1 MSALIADCLR
11 GCRAGLA
18 ARAAGSCCRS
28 AIPGLAAGAAV
39 RPDIASPAAI
49 ALVCEIS
56 MSGRRVYQPS
66 ETTLTK
72 HTRPE
77 AVPSKYGSVIMNT
90 HRAQSECGF
99 THYFTTERNGRF
111 LNSTSTSPRIQAASA
126 APAVFLFLPA
136 LASQTMDS
144 KLDFAKK
151 GSGAQGGGLRNTG
164 KKAGKNEQLHGK
176 EKTKVRRSF
185 SSWFRWTCP
194 KWCLIDPRTSKFFA
208 RWDVAGAIALFYTA
222 FACPYEV
229 AFLEPEKDFTSAR
242 FIVNRVI
249 DIFFFFDMVL
259 QIFVMYP
266 AERELEVDPRKNLLA
281 RSGMMQVF
289 PKTVTEMVK
298 EHDRIALHYLKTW
311 AFVDIVSV
319 ATVPFDIIPMLEQ
332 EPTLYVE
339 ALSGEVLEG
348 EGGGE
353 AEIAKLRILRFARV
367 LRLIKLVRVVKAS
380 RILVR
385 WQTSISIDFSTQ
397 TMIKCL
403 FGYIIAG
410 HWFACILVIGTTTAD
425 TPLYTWRGFKGYCI
439 RTADPNDMMSED
451 YQPGKTWELQP
462 VPLTYPGGE
471 DYSHL
476 TDVWCVSAYD
486 LWAMS
491 YYWMIMLISGA
502 SGGDTDSRMTTPS
515 EALLF
520 TALTVI
526 ACLLNSTIVASLC
539 DVLSNMNPEG
549 IVFRNNMDQLNRYCR
564 MNRLATP
571 TRVKLREFLYRA
583 KHVQMGNSQKELMQ
597 LLSHKHQGELSL
609 QVNGPWLTSVP
620 FLQGVEMACS
630 VRIAMTLDPM
640 VFVPTEMLPADAL
653 YNLNKGT
660 VVHRGSILLGG
671 SVWGED
677 CILNRTDLR
686 SPPARALTYA
696 DVQLV
701 TRVNL
706 LAIINEE
713 IEGGAVNSNGE
724 LESVHTYP
732 LAAGKL
738 RWTAVKLAL
747 RRLGKQLADKQ
758 RGTSGEARQVNWSE
772 MLNSLGSME
781 AADPNELAEAEE
793 MARHLAKLE
802 EKEKRRERSMSRMMT
817 SKLQGLGR
825 GSGGRASCR
834 SSSPPRSPPI
844 VASSRDSR
852 PSSPLESSS
861 EPFYGDAMD
870 PVWLAEAGKMAK
882 HLAKL
887 EEQGKRKERSM
898 RGLMTSNLGF
908 GVGSG
913 GRIRCKSS
921 SHPTAALSRDSRP
934 SYPLRSSSEPSN
946 WGSVENSAWIDARK
960 EQKPPEV
967 ARWL

>member
-1 MSALIADCLR
+1 M
-11 GCRAGLA
+11 
-18 ARAAGSCCRS
+18 
-28 AIPGLAAGAAV
+28 AGA
-39 RPDIASPAAI
+39 
-49 ALVCEIS
+49 
-56 MSGRRVYQPS
+56 
-66 ETTLTK
+66 T
-72 HTRPE
+72 
-77 AVPSKYGSVIMNT
+77 
-90 HRAQSECGF
+90 
-99 THYFTTERNGRF
+99 
-111 LNSTSTSPRIQAASA
+111 
-126 APAVFLFLPA
+126 
-136 LASQTMDS
+136 
-144 KLDFAKK
+144 
-151 GSGAQGGGLRNTG
+151 
-164 KKAGKNEQLHGK
+164 
-176 EKTKVRRSF
+176 
-185 SSWFRWTCP
+185 
-194 KWCLIDPRTSKFFA
+194 
-208 RWDVAGAIALFYTA
+208 ALFYTA
-222 FACPYEV
+222 FACPFEV
-229 AFLEPEKDFTSAR
+229 AFLEPEKDATSSR

-266 AERELEVDPRKNLLA
+266 AERELEVDPRKNVLA
-281 RSGMMQVF
+281 RAGMMQAA

-397 TMIKCL
+397 TIIKCL
-403 FGYIIAG
+403 FGYLIAG
-410 HWFACILVIGTTTAD
+410 HWFACILVIGTTIAD
-425 TPLYTWRGFKGYCI
+425 TPLHTWRGFKGYCV
-439 RTADPNDMMSED
+439 RTEDPNDLMSED
-451 YQPGKTWELQP
+451 HQPGKVWELQP
-462 VPLTYPGGE
+462 VPLSYPGGE

-491 YYWMIMLISGA
+491 YYWMMMLISGA

-520 TALTVI
+520 TALTVV

-564 MNRLATP
+564 MNRLATT
-571 TRVKLREFLYRA
+571 TRIKLREYLYRA
-583 KHVQMGNSQKELMQ
+583 KHVQTGNSQKELMR
-597 LLSHKHQGELSL
+597 LLSHKLQGELSL

-653 YNLNKGT
+653 YNLNRGT
-660 VVHRGSILLGG
+660 VVQRGSILLGG

-677 CILNRTDLR
+677 CILNRSDLR

-713 IEGGAVNSNGE
+713 IEGGTVNSKGE
-724 LESVHTYP
+724 LESVYTYP

-738 RWTAVKLAL
+738 HWTAVKLAL

-781 AADPNELAEAEE
+781 AADPSELAEAEE
-793 MARHLAKLE
+793 MAKHLAKLE
-802 EKEKRRERSMSRMMT
+802 EKEKKRERSMRRMMT

-834 SSSPPRSPPI
+834 SSSPPT
-844 VASSRDSR
+844 V
-852 PSSPLESSS
+852 
-861 EPFYGDAMD
+861 
-870 PVWLAEAGKMAK
+870 
-882 HLAKL
+882 
-887 EEQGKRKERSM
+887 
-898 RGLMTSNLGF
+898 
-908 GVGSG
+908 
-913 GRIRCKSS
+913 
-921 SHPTAALSRDSRP
+921 ALSRDSKP
-934 SYPLRSSSEPSN
+934 SYALRSSSEPSYG
-946 WGSVENSAWIDARK
+946 GSGDPVDARK

-967 ARWL
+967 SRWL

>member
-1 MSALIADCLR
+1 
-11 GCRAGLA
+11 
-18 ARAAGSCCRS
+18 
-28 AIPGLAAGAAV
+28 
-39 RPDIASPAAI
+39 
-49 ALVCEIS
+49 
-56 MSGRRVYQPS
+56 
-66 ETTLTK
+66 
-72 HTRPE
+72 
-77 AVPSKYGSVIMNT
+77 
-90 HRAQSECGF
+90 
-99 THYFTTERNGRF
+99 
-111 LNSTSTSPRIQAASA
+111 
-126 APAVFLFLPA
+126 
-136 LASQTMDS
+136 MDS

-151 GSGAQGGGLRNTG
+151 GSGAEGGGLRKMYTG
-164 KKAGKNEQLHGK
+164 KKAGKIEQLGK
-176 EKTKVRRSF
+176 EKTKVCRSF
-185 SSWFRWTCP
+185 SSRSRWCP
-194 KWCLIDPRTSKFFA
+194 KWCCLPLIDPRTSKFFA

-229 AFLEPEKDFTSAR
+229 AFLEPEKDVTSTR

-266 AERELEVDPRKNLLA
+266 AERVLEVDPRKNVLA
-281 RSGMMQVF
+281 RAGMMQVV

-298 EHDRIALHYLKTW
+298 EHDKIFFNYLKTW

-319 ATVPFDIIPMLEQ
+319 ATVAFDIIPMFE
-332 EPTLYVE
+332 EAPPAFVE
-339 ALSGEVLEG
+339 ALSGEVQTDL
-348 EGGGE
+348 GGTD
-353 AEIAKLRILRFARV
+353 ITRLRILRFARV
-367 LRLIKLVRVVKAS
+367 LRLIKLVRVAKAS

-403 FGYIIAG
+403 FGYVIAG

-425 TPLYTWRGFKGYCI
+425 TPLYTWRGFKGYCV
-439 RTADPNDMMSED
+439 RSEDPNDMMSTD
-451 YQPGKTWELQP
+451 YQPGKVWELQP
-462 VPLTYPGGE
+462 VPLSLPGGE

-571 TRVKLREFLYRA
+571 TRIKLREYLYRA
-583 KHVQMGNSQKELMQ
+583 KHVQMGNSQKVLMQ

-630 VRIAMTLDPM
+630 VRIAMALDPM

-653 YNLNKGT
+653 YNLNRGT

-677 CILNRTDLR
+677 CILNRSDLR
-686 SPPARALTYA
+686 SPPACALTYA

-701 TRVNL
+701 TRASL

-713 IEGGAVNSNGE
+713 IEGGAVNSNGA
-724 LESVHTYP
+724 LESVYTYP

-738 RWTAVKLAL
+738 HWTAVKLAL

-758 RGTSGEARQVNWSE
+758 RGTSGEAKRVNWSE

-781 AADPNELAEAEE
+781 AADPSELAEAEE
-793 MARHLAKLE
+793 MAKHLAKLE
-802 EKEKRRERSMSRMMT
+802 EKEKKRERSMRRMMT
-817 SKLQGLGR
+817 SKLQGLGG

-834 SSSPPRSPPI
+834 SSSPNRSPSI
-844 VASSRDSR
+844 IASGRDRR

-861 EPFYGDAMD
+861 EPFNVEAMD

-898 RGLMTSNLGF
+898 RGMMTSKLSLG
-908 GVGSG
+908 GGSG
-913 GRIRCKSS
+913 GRASCRSS
-921 SHPTAALSRDSRP
+921 SPPTVALSGDSKP
-934 SYPLRSSSEPSN
+934 SYALRSSSEPSYG
-946 WGSVENSAWIDARK
+946 GSLDPVWIDTRK

>member
-1 MSALIADCLR
+1 M
-11 GCRAGLA
+11 
-18 ARAAGSCCRS
+18 
-28 AIPGLAAGAAV
+28 
-39 RPDIASPAAI
+39 
-49 ALVCEIS
+49 
-56 MSGRRVYQPS
+56 
-66 ETTLTK
+66 
-72 HTRPE
+72 
-77 AVPSKYGSVIMNT
+77 
-90 HRAQSECGF
+90 
-99 THYFTTERNGRF
+99 
-111 LNSTSTSPRIQAASA
+111 
-126 APAVFLFLPA
+126 FLFLPA

-144 KLDFAKK
+144 KLDYAKK
-151 GSGAQGGGLRNTG
+151 GSGVQGGGLRNTG
-164 KKAGKNEQLHGK
+164 KKAGKNGQLHGK
-176 EKTKVRRSF
+176 DETKVRRSF

-630 VRIAMTLDPM
+630 VRIAMRLDPM
-640 VFVPTEMLPADAL
+640 VFVPTEILPADAL

-758 RGTSGEARQVNWSE
+758 RGTSGEAKQVNWSE

-825 GSGGRASCR
+825 GSGGRASCS

-908 GVGSG
+908 GGGSG

-946 WGSVENSAWIDARK
+946 WGSVENSVWIDARK

>member
-1 MSALIADCLR
+1 M
-11 GCRAGLA
+11 
-18 ARAAGSCCRS
+18 
-28 AIPGLAAGAAV
+28 
-39 RPDIASPAAI
+39 
-49 ALVCEIS
+49 
-56 MSGRRVYQPS
+56 
-66 ETTLTK
+66 
-72 HTRPE
+72 E
-77 AVPSKYGSVIMNT
+77 A
-90 HRAQSECGF
+90 
-99 THYFTTERNGRF
+99 
-111 LNSTSTSPRIQAASA
+111 
-126 APAVFLFLPA
+126 
-136 LASQTMDS
+136 

-151 GSGAQGGGLRNTG
+151 GSGAEGGGLRNMG
-164 KKAGKNEQLHGK
+164 KKAGKIEQLGK
-176 EKTKVRRSF
+176 RKPKAKRSCF
-185 SSWFRWTCP
+185 SWLCWCCP
-194 KWCLIDPRTSKFFA
+194 KWCRLPLIDPRTSKFFA

-229 AFLEPEKDFTSAR
+229 AFLEPEKDATSSR

-259 QIFVMYP
+259 QLFVMYP
-266 AERELEVDPRKNLLA
+266 AERMVEVDPRKNLLA
-281 RSGMMQVF
+281 RSGMMQQA

-298 EHDRIALHYLKTW
+298 EHDRIFFNYLKTW

-319 ATVPFDIIPMLEQ
+319 ATVAFDIIPMFE
-332 EPTLYVE
+332 EAPPAFVE
-339 ALSGEVLEG
+339 ALSGEVETDVG
-348 EGGGE
+348 A

-397 TMIKCL
+397 TIIKCL
-403 FGYIIAG
+403 FGYLIAG
-410 HWFACILVIGTTTAD
+410 HWFACILVIGTTLAD

-439 RTADPNDMMSED
+439 RTEDPYDMLSED
-451 YQPGKTWELQP
+451 HQPGKVWELQP
-462 VPLTYPGGE
+462 VPLSYPGGE

-476 TDVWCVSAYD
+476 TDVWCVSSFD
-486 LWAMS
+486 LWVMS
-491 YYWMIMLISGA
+491 YYWMMMLISGA
-502 SGGDTDSRMTTPS
+502 SGGDTDAHMTTPS

-520 TALTVI
+520 TVLTVI
-526 ACLLNSTIVASLC
+526 ACLLNSIIVASLC
-539 DVLSNMNPEG
+539 DVLSNMNPEA
-549 IVFRNNMDQLNRYCR
+549 IVFRNNMDQLNQYCR

-571 TRVKLREFLYRA
+571 TRIKLREYLYRA
-583 KHVQMGNSQKELMQ
+583 KHVQTGNSQKELMR
-597 LLSHKHQGELSL
+597 LLSHKLQGELSL

-653 YNLNKGT
+653 YNLNRGT
-660 VVHRGSILLGG
+660 VVQRGSILLGG

-713 IEGGAVNSNGE
+713 IEGGTVNSKGE
-724 LESVHTYP
+724 LESVYTYP

-738 RWTAVKLAL
+738 HWTAVKLAL

-758 RGTSGEARQVNWSE
+758 RGAFGKVKEVNWSE

-793 MARHLAKLE
+793 MAKHLAKLE
-802 EKEKRRERSMSRMMT
+802 EK
-817 SKLQGLGR
+817 
-825 GSGGRASCR
+825 
-834 SSSPPRSPPI
+834 
-844 VASSRDSR
+844 V
-852 PSSPLESSS
+852 
-861 EPFYGDAMD
+861 
-870 PVWLAEAGKMAK
+870 
-882 HLAKL
+882 
-887 EEQGKRKERSM
+887 KRKERSM
-898 RGLMTSNLGF
+898 RRKMTSKLAIGGSKQLG
-908 GVGSG
+908 GSKSKRELLG
-913 GRIRCKSS
+913 GSRQSS
-921 SHPTAALSRDSRP
+921 RRDSNSSPGSP
-934 SYPLRSSSEPSN
+934 SRSPSQMKDSKKKDSKSEDKSEDAFG
-946 WGSVENSAWIDARK
+946 WSADPVCESK
-960 EQKPPEV
+960 LPEI